1 MRWRSALP
9 RTFPQ
14 KWVGLRSRGEYMAL
28 GMGFTFVVPSLGQV
42 QKYVGMWGTLF
53 YVLLVLGFWSVAHRF
68 LRKVE
73 ALVPERWAWGLAL
86 ATGLMLLVLFSA
98 LYPIADAGIIGGGSD
113 RDDALNLGARELL
126 QWRCPYHVTT
136 YLGNPIAPLP
146 GGLLLSLPFVVL
158 GNSAY
163 QNFFWLAIF
172 FLVAREVLGD
182 TRQALLLL
190 WSLLLFSPVLLQQI
204 VTGGDLPANS
214 IAVLTFCWLLL
225 GASHRWRPVVALLL
239 GLAWAWRVNFVLLI
253 PLVCVLLDRKIGRRS
268 ALGLVGLA
276 SGVLVG
282 VTLPFALHDPH
293 GLSPFLMQNK
303 FARFDGILARA
314 GLLLPL
320 VAGGYALARA
330 RAHADAR
337 ALFREGALILAFPII
352 GGLILATVQAGRLDL
367 SLADYGV
374 SFLFFGALAAWARW
388 VHALSLEERI
398 ARSAALLR
406 RIGSEARDA
415 RWPSV

>member
-9 RTFPQ
+9 WMFPRQ
-14 KWVGLRSRGEYMAL
+14 GTGLWSHQGRAAL
-28 GMGFTFVVPSLGQV
+28 GVAFAFVVPSLGQV
-42 QKYVGMWGTLF
+42 QKYAGMWGTLF
-53 YVLLVLGFWSVAHRF
+53 YALLVLGFWSVAHRF
-68 LRKVE
+68 LRKAE
-73 ALVPERWAWGLAL
+73 ALVPGRWAYGLAL
-86 ATGLMLLVLFSA
+86 ATGLVLLILFSVV
-98 LYPIADAGIIGGGSD
+98 YPIADAGIIGGGSD
-113 RDDALNLGARELL
+113 RDDALNLGVRELL
-126 QWRCPYHVTT
+126 RGRCPYHVTT

-172 FLVAREVLGD
+172 FLVAREVLDD
-182 TRQALLLL
+182 TRRALLLL

-225 GASHRWRPVVALLL
+225 RAPPGWRPVVALLL
-239 GLAWAWRVNFVLLI
+239 GLAWAWRVNFLLLI
-253 PLVCVLLDRKIGRRS
+253 PLVYVLLDQRIGRRS

-303 FARFDGILARA
+303 FARFDGILAHA
-314 GLLLPL
+314 SLLLPL
-320 VAGGYALARA
+320 GAGGYALVRARA
-330 RAHADAR
+330 RADAS
-337 ALFREGALILAFPII
+337 ALFRDGALILAFPIVS
-352 GGLILATVQAGRLDL
+352 GLILATVQAGRLDL
-367 SLADYGV
+367 SLAEYGV

-388 VHALSLEERI
+388 VHAPSLEERI
-398 ARSAALLR
+398 VFEEHRSAQVNG
-406 RIGSEARDA
+406 I
-415 RWPSV
+415 